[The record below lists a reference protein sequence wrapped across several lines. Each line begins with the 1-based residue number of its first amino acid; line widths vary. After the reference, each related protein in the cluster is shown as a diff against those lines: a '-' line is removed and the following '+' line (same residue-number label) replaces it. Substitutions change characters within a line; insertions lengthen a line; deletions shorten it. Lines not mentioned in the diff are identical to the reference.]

1 MVLKMSSGVGS
12 RETEIGSTRLN
23 APGRP
28 DMGWVLLAAV
38 IVSIMSGLLI
48 GRWIALIVPAVL
60 IPLFYT
66 GLRLGWWGYG
76 VGDGWQYVGAV
87 ITIVT
92 VAATGGAVVLSRTA
106 RRALQR

>member
-1 MVLKMSSGVGS
+1 
-12 RETEIGSTRLN
+12 
-23 APGRP
+23 
-28 DMGWVLLAAV
+28 MGWVLLAAV

-48 GRWIALIVPAVL
+48 GRWIALIVPVVL

-76 VGDGWQYVGAV
+76 VGEGWQYVGAV